1 MSLLET
7 LLKSMTSSS
16 SLDTM
21 SRRTGGNNDQ
31 MAALITAAL
40 PILLRALTANASTK
54 SGAESLQQ
62 ALTEHTETG
71 SVAEQFETADID
83 DGARILQ
90 HILGSNSSSVMNG
103 LSRQSGLSN
112 DQVGSALGALAPV
125 LLNSL
130 SAASNRA
137 PAQPQKPP
145 IDLSDGIDASDIM
158 GFMQMMSQAQGGAP
172 QRRPQNQASFDGSD
186 LLGLLSNQK
195 VFGGYSIIVYC
206 SRLFFD
212 GRQDRWRRVKAP
224 VWQKS

>member
-21 SRRTGGNNDQ
+21 SRRTGGSNDQ

-40 PILLRALTANASTK
+40 PILLKAMTENASTK
-54 SGAESLQQ
+54 DGAASLNE
-62 ALTEHTETG
+62 ALSQHRETG

-83 DGARILQ
+83 DGAKILQ
-90 HILGSNSSSVMNG
+90 HILGRNSSPVMNG

-125 LLNSL
+125 LLSSL
-130 SAASNRA
+130 SVASNQA
-137 PAQPQKPP
+137 PVQRQKPP
-145 IDLSDGIDASDIM
+145 VDLSDGIDASDIL
-158 GFMQMMSQAQGGAP
+158 GFMQMMSAGQGGAGV

-186 LLGLLSNQK
+186 LLGLLSMLK
-195 VFGGYSIIVYC
+195 
-206 SRLFFD
+206 
-212 GRQDRWRRVKAP
+212 
-224 VWQKS
+224 

>member
-7 LLKSMTSSS
+7 LLRSMTSSS

-21 SRRTGGNNDQ
+21 SRRTGGSNDQ

-40 PILLRALTANASTK
+40 PILLRAMTQNASTQ
-54 SGAESLQQ
+54 SGAASLQQ
-62 ALTEHTETG
+62 ALTQHTETG

-83 DGARILQ
+83 DGAKILQ
-90 HILGSNSSSVMNG
+90 HILGRNSSSVMNG

-125 LLNSL
+125 LLSSL
-130 SAASNRA
+130 SAASNQA
-137 PAQPQKPP
+137 PVQRQKPA

-158 GFMQMMSQAQGGAP
+158 GFMQMMSENQGGA

-186 LLGLLSNQK
+186 LLGLLSMLK
-195 VFGGYSIIVYC
+195 
-206 SRLFFD
+206 
-212 GRQDRWRRVKAP
+212 
-224 VWQKS
+224 

>member
-54 SGAESLQQ
+54 SG
-62 ALTEHTETG
+62 
-71 SVAEQFETADID
+71 D

-186 LLGLLSNQK
+186 LLGLLSMLK
-195 VFGGYSIIVYC
+195 
-206 SRLFFD
+206 
-212 GRQDRWRRVKAP
+212 
-224 VWQKS
+224 

>member
-137 PAQPQKPP
+137 PVQPQKPP

-158 GFMQMMSQAQGGAP
+158 GFMQMMS
-172 QRRPQNQASFDGSD
+172 
-186 LLGLLSNQK
+186 
-195 VFGGYSIIVYC
+195 
-206 SRLFFD
+206 
-212 GRQDRWRRVKAP
+212 
-224 VWQKS
+224 

>member
-130 SAASNRA
+130 SAGSWREPEATVRQ
-137 PAQPQKPP
+137 QPVLVACWQAICHPVISSTRESRSP
-145 IDLSDGIDASDIM
+145 GITD
-158 GFMQMMSQAQGGAP
+158 
-172 QRRPQNQASFDGSD
+172 
-186 LLGLLSNQK
+186 
-195 VFGGYSIIVYC
+195 
-206 SRLFFD
+206 
-212 GRQDRWRRVKAP
+212 KAC
-224 VWQKS
+224 QTRS

>member
-137 PAQPQKPP
+137 PAQPRKPP
-145 IDLSDGIDASDIM
+145 IDLSDGIDATDIM
-158 GFMQMMSQAQGGAP
+158 GFMQMMSQAQGGAQ
-172 QRRPQNQASFDGSD
+172 QRRPQNQAAFDGSD
-186 LLGLLSNQK
+186 LLGLLSMLK
-195 VFGGYSIIVYC
+195 
-206 SRLFFD
+206 
-212 GRQDRWRRVKAP
+212 
-224 VWQKS
+224 